1 MRLTLTQ
8 SDAGLLVRVAARFGR
23 GAMQK
28 AIEKV
33 KKRLAETA
41 LTELHNGF
49 KASRDPYGNPWQEL
63 ASGDESRLI
72 LIKSGLLRN
81 SYSARATSGGF
92 EIGTEVKYALTH
104 QFGRTVEPHKRSY
117 KLKAHKRV
125 SSKGKKYRV
134 PAQEVQVEVKKA
146 YHIPARPMLP
156 YEGKGLGTWQKPL
169 EDTIERTLMPLFKGV
184 LRG

>member
-41 LTELHNGF
+41 LTELRNGF
-49 KASRDPYGNPWQEL
+49 RASRDPYGNPWQEL
-63 ASGDESRLI
+63 ASGDESRKI
-72 LIKSGLLRN
+72 LIKTALLRN
-81 SYSARATSGGF
+81 SYSARATDSGF
-92 EIGTEVKYALTH
+92 EIGTSVSYANTH
-104 QFGRTVEPHKRSY
+104 QFGATVLPHTRKYKR
-117 KLKAHKRV
+117 KTHKRV

-134 PAQEVQVEVKKA
+134 PAQEITATVSKPH
-146 YHIPARPMLP
+146 HIPARPMLP